1 MIEVGISDLNVAAAD
16 EVLITRALGSCVG
29 VCLYDGTAKVAG
41 MSHIMLPDSKPF
53 APVEGRQLYKFADT
67 ALPALVE
74 KMEEKGALRGRMK
87 AKIAGGAQMFACA
100 ANSSLASIGQRNVMA
115 VKIALLRL
123 HIAIVAEDTG
133 KDYGRTQIFS
143 ASDGVMQIKS
153 VIKGEWK
160 Y

>member
-1 MIEVGISDLNVAAAD
+1 MIEVGISDLHVAVQD
-16 EVLITRALGSCVG
+16 EVLVTRALGSCVG
-29 VCLYDGTAKVAG
+29 VCLYDSAVKVAG
-41 MSHIMLPDSKPF
+41 LSHIMLPDSKPF

-74 KMEEKGALRGRMK
+74 KMEEKGAVRTRIK

-100 ANSSLASIGQRNVMA
+100 ANSSLASIGQRNILA
-115 VKIALLRL
+115 VKITLLRL
-123 HIAIVAEDTG
+123 HIPILAEDTG

-143 ASDGVMQIKS
+143 AADGVMQIKS